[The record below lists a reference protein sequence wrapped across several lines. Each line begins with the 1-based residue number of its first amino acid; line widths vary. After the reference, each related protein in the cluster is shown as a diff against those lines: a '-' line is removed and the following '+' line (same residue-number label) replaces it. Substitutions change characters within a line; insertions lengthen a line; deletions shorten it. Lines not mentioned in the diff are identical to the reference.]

1 MKRPCDDCST
11 RKFYAKRFDI
21 HFSGEDCPY
30 YCDEYDKW
38 KDSREEQKDDE
49 QE

>member
-11 RKFYAKRFDI
+11 RKFYAKKFDI

-30 YCDEYDKW
+30 YCEEYDKW
-38 KDSREEQKDDE
+38 KDSREDLKDDE
-49 QE
+49 RE